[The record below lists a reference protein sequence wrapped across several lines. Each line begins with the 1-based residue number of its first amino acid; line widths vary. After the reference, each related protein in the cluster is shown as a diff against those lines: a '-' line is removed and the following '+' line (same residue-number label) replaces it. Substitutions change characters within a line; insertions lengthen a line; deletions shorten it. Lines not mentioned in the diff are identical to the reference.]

1 MEIHDVHTS
10 PSTTLVSGQIFSV
23 TFALTDPLKDSDL
36 NNILDNL
43 GFDISTI

>member
-1 MEIHDVHTS
+1 MEIRDVHTS
-10 PSTTLVSGQIFSV
+10 PSTTLVSGQIFFV

-36 NNILDNL
+36 NNISDNL

>member
-1 MEIHDVHTS
+1 MEIRDVRTS
-10 PSTTLVSGQIFSV
+10 PSMTLVSDQIFSV
-23 TFALTDPLKDSDL
+23 TFEVTDPIKDSDL